1 MAQTI
6 LVVDDDASI
15 RDAVSF
21 YMRREGYDVLQAKD
35 GQAAMEVI
43 ATENFDLAILDIMME
58 GYNGFELCSA
68 IRDRNQT
75 VPIILL
81 SAKRLR
87 ARRVGHARQLVP
99 EEEPGLRRKER
110 RSQWRRRLDDHPG

>member
-58 GYNGFELCSA
+58 GYNGVRAMLGHSGSKPNRAHHSSFG
-68 IRDRNQT
+68 QT
-75 VPIILL
+75 RPH
-81 SAKRLR
+81 R
-87 ARRVGHARQLVP
+87 
-99 EEEPGLRRKER
+99 
-110 RSQWRRRLDDHPG
+110 

>member
-43 ATENFDLAILDIMME
+43 ATEKM
-58 GYNGFELCSA
+58 C
-68 IRDRNQT
+68 IRDR
-75 VPIILL
+75 
-81 SAKRLR
+81 RGG
-87 ARRVGHARQLVP
+87 ARRTSI
-99 EEEPGLRRKER
+99 RR
-110 RSQWRRRLDDHPG
+110 HPRW